1 MYVVRNYSRCM
12 PRCAQ
17 WRLGLAD
24 RREAAGTGAPPAA
37 KRPPARRA
45 GRFAA
50 RTRRARA
57 LTTLGKLDFAQRM
70 AEPVPH
76 NEQTVV
82 RLIR

>member
-1 MYVVRNYSRCM
+1 MCATILGACPGAHNGAWGSPAGAACGAVPGPLA
-12 PRCAQ
+12 PR
-17 WRLGLAD
+17 
-24 RREAAGTGAPPAA
+24 T
-37 KRPPARRA
+37 
-45 GRFAA
+45 
-50 RTRRARA
+50 RA

>member
-1 MYVVRNYSRCM
+1 MALGVRRPARSR
-12 PRCAQ
+12 RN
-17 WRLGLAD
+17 
-24 RREAAGTGAPPAA
+24 RRAAGRETPAGAACGAVPGPLA
-37 KRPPARRA
+37 P
-45 GRFAA
+45 
-50 RTRRARA
+50 RARA